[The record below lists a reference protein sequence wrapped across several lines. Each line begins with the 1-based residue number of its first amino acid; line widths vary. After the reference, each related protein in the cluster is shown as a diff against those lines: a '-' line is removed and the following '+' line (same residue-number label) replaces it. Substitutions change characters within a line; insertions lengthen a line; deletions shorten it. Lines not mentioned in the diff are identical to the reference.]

1 MDTTITNL
9 EILPLGESKYLKPF
23 KMKFKQNGLQR
34 DWDCVKV
41 MNSVS
46 IFLYHEQ
53 KDAFLFVK
61 QFRPAVW
68 YSQEMKASKQTSK
81 ALLMNFAQGLWI
93 RG

>member
-61 QFRPAVW
+61 QFFIFLEI
-68 YSQEMKASKQTSK
+68 YIF
-81 ALLMNFAQGLWI
+81 LLYKKKNSLA
-93 RG
+93 